1 MHAAS
6 TSESTTE
13 LRAGGTTFHVVG
25 TAHVS
30 DRSAAEVREIIRRVR
45 PEVVCVELCQARY
58 DALTQDTAFRDL
70 DIFKVIREGKTLYLL
85 AHLALGA
92 YQRRMGA
99 ALGVKPGAEM
109 LAAIEEARAIGAR
122 VELVDRDIHTTLK
135 RTWGNLGLWSRSKM
149 LSQLLVGVG
158 NESDEG
164 VTASDIER
172 LKEPAALSEMLAELS
187 RALPQVK
194 VPLID
199 ERDQYLMSSIE
210 DSAHGSKDVVAVVGA
225 AHVPGMKTQFGKPV
239 DRALLSKLPPPSLLW
254 TVVKWLV
261 PILLVAGFIWGW
273 QYSDTAT
280 LGQMVLAWLVPTS
293 VGAGLLTLLAGGHIL
308 SVLTA
313 IFVAPIAA
321 LHPLL
326 GTGMVVGVVE
336 ASLRRPTVKDC
347 ERLADDVQSLGGF
360 WRNPVTRILLIAIA
374 SGLGTALG
382 MWIGVAWVVA
392 LVSG

>member
-1 MHAAS
+1 
-6 TSESTTE
+6 
-13 LRAGGTTFHVVG
+13 
-25 TAHVS
+25 
-30 DRSAAEVREIIRRVR
+30 
-45 PEVVCVELCQARY
+45 
-58 DALTQDTAFRDL
+58 
-70 DIFKVIREGKTLYLL
+70 
-85 AHLALGA
+85 
-92 YQRRMGA
+92 
-99 ALGVKPGAEM
+99 
-109 LAAIEEARAIGAR
+109 
-122 VELVDRDIHTTLK
+122 
-135 RTWGNLGLWSRSKM
+135 
-149 LSQLLVGVG
+149 
-158 NESDEG
+158 
-164 VTASDIER
+164 
-172 LKEPAALSEMLAELS
+172 
-187 RALPQVK
+187 
-194 VPLID
+194 
-199 ERDQYLMSSIE
+199 
-210 DSAHGSKDVVAVVGA
+210 
-225 AHVPGMKTQFGKPV
+225 VPGMKTQFGKPV

-261 PILLVAGFIWGW
+261 PLLLVAGFIWGW

-293 VGAGLLTLLAGGHIL
+293 VGAGFLTLLAGGHIL

-313 IFVAPIAA
+313 IVVAPIAA

-347 ERLADDVQSLGGF
+347 ERLADDVQSMGGF